1 MRRIVTG
8 TIPALLVLCPGLLR
22 AQASGAER
30 PRITVSGE
38 AVVQVRPDRAVVS
51 ASVETVDLDVGVAK
65 QRNAEISRKVLAAA
79 RECAVADKE
88 IQTDYLSVDQ
98 RWDDYYKRQKLLG
111 YVVRNHLAI
120 TLSDTSRLE
129 ELTDKLL
136 AAGAVSLGGVD
147 FQTGELRKHRDRAR
161 EMALQAAK
169 EKAER
174 MAAVLGEKLG
184 PVLQITESPLPVP
197 SWYRAGPSQ
206 NMSQNL
212 APSASAPPGGE
223 GEASESVAL
232 GKIAIRAAVSVT
244 FELKR

>member
-1 MRRIVTG
+1 MAA
-8 TIPALLVLCPGLLR
+8 IPALLVLCPSPLR
-22 AQASGAER
+22 AQGSGAER

-51 ASVETVDLDVGVAK
+51 ASVETMDLDVGVAK

-79 RECAVADKE
+79 RECGAADKE

-98 RWDDYYKRQKLLG
+98 RWDDYYKRQRLLG

-129 ELTDKLL
+129 ELTDRLL

-147 FQTGELRKHRDRAR
+147 FQTSELRTHRDRAR
-161 EMALQAAK
+161 EMALRAAK

-174 MAAVLGEKLG
+174 MAAVLGENLG

-206 NMSQNL
+206 NVTQNVAMNSS
-212 APSASAPPGGE
+212 APSGGAGE
-223 GEASESVAL
+223 GSESVAL
-232 GKIAIRAAVSVT
+232 GKIAIRAGVSVT

>member
-1 MRRIVTG
+1 MRRIT
-8 TIPALLVLCPGLLR
+8 TAALPALLFLCPGPLR
-22 AQASGAER
+22 AQAGAVER

-51 ASVETVDLDVGVAK
+51 ANVETVDLDVGVAR

-79 RECAVADKE
+79 RECGVADKE

-98 RWDDYYKRQKLLG
+98 RWDDYYKKQRLLG
-111 YVVRNHLAI
+111 YAVRNHLAI
-120 TLSDTSRLE
+120 TLSDASRLE

-136 AAGAVSLGGVD
+136 AAGAVSLGGVE
-147 FQTGELRKHRDRAR
+147 FQTSELRKHRDRAR

-184 PVLQITESPLPVP
+184 PVLQITESPAPAP
-197 SWYRAGPSQ
+197 SWYRAGPTQ
-206 NMSQNL
+206 NVQNATSNTG
-212 APSASAPPGGE
+212 APSGGA

-232 GKIAIRAAVSVT
+232 GKISVRAAVNVT